1 MIVDFALYSRG
12 HRVSG
17 IESIP
22 ELHAAT
28 ESTEG
33 FVWIGLAEPDN
44 FELREVLGN
53 FQLHEVAFDDA
64 INAQQRAKFEEFE
77 SSSTFVIRTVFY
89 DDSKSA
95 ISTGELICFLNQT
108 FIIIVRHGDGAP
120 LSSVRHDLELRPDFL
135 SLGPMAVL
143 HAVISRVIEEYSKI
157 ALELE
162 KDVVA
167 IEAEVF
173 SSSRKTISK
182 KIYSLKREVI
192 EYRHAIEPL
201 ISALQKLM
209 GGTEG
214 KVPSELEPFFRDLS
228 DQISRACDH
237 ASAMDSLLT
246 AALQA
251 DLAQVQV
258 QQNEDVRRISSW
270 VALAAG
276 PTMVA
281 GIYGMNLTRC
291 PNFAGST
298 AIHWS
303 SPFFQFSP
311 FSSSANS
318 ESQGGCRWIRY

>member
-28 ESTEG
+28 ENTDG

-64 INAQQRAKFEEFE
+64 ISAQQRAKFEEFE

-95 ISTGELICFLNQT
+95 ISTGELICFLNPT

-143 HAVISRVIEEYSKI
+143 HAVISRVIDEYSKI

-214 KVPSELEPFFRDLS
+214 KVPSALEPFFRDLS

-281 GIYGMNLTRC
+281 GIYGMNFDTMPELRWKYGY
-291 PNFAGST
+291 PLVLSLLS
-298 AIHWS
+298 I
-303 SPFFQFSP
+303 FSVLL
-311 FSSSANS
+311 FRKFRKS
-318 ESQGGCRWIRY
+318 GWL